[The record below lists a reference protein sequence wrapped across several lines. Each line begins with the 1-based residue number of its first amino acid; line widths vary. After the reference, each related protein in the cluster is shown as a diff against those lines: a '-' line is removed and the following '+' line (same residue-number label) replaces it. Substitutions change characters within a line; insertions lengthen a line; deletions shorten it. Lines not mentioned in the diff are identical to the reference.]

1 MKLEDIYQFFAKEQ
15 VIFLSSEQAVC
26 YILSV
31 LLKKE
36 SYGTQLI
43 QKLENEHPYYRLSD
57 TVLYV
62 ALKFLENEGA
72 IAAYWKKVESRGR
85 PRHMYQLT
93 PEWQDEAQKLAHLWT
108 ANAVRE
114 RAEKPVLTKTGI
126 GGTQQVAAY

>member
-1 MKLEDIYQFFAKEQ
+1 MKIEDIYQSFTKKQ

-43 QKLENEHPYYRLSD
+43 QNLENEHPYYRLSD

-62 ALKFLENEGA
+62 ALKFLEQSGA
-72 IAAYWKKVESRGR
+72 IAAYWKKVEKRGR
-85 PRHMYQLT
+85 PRHMYQLN
-93 PEWQDEAQKLAHLWT
+93 PEWQDEAQKLARLWSDS
-108 ANAVRE
+108 AGRQ
-114 RAEKPVLTKTGI
+114 P
-126 GGTQQVAAY
+126 QVAAGGIAVSQ